1 MDKERGHLH
10 HRRAA
15 GNRRGADPVTSLSD
29 ARPGPRAPGGLA
41 AEQKAQTLTLV
52 NNFSQVA
59 VMRSP
64 VDAPSAI
71 TLESVAK
78 ALLRDKAAAYVK
90 QA

>member
-1 MDKERGHLH
+1 M
-10 HRRAA
+10 
-15 GNRRGADPVTSLSD
+15 
-29 ARPGPRAPGGLA
+29 
-41 AEQKAQTLTLV
+41 TLV